1 MVNSGVN
8 TYPKYYL
15 FGFGVNPSKKN
26 FVYTAHVR
34 NIKSLYHNGL
44 WGIFNTLLTLKV
56 GIGVHPSP
64 TSLPSVHPHSYL
76 ENVANP
82 SYTPGIN
89 KIVTIAK
96 YHGYDG

>member
-8 TYPKYYL
+8 TCPHLHL

-26 FVYTAHVR
+26 FVYTAHGR
-34 NIKSLYHNGL
+34 NIKVWTLNRL

-64 TSLPSVHPHSYL
+64 TSLPSVHPHSFL
-76 ENVANP
+76 ENVANNSKP
-82 SYTPGIN
+82 QQNTAP
-89 KIVTIAK
+89 
-96 YHGYDG
+96 DLPF

>member
-34 NIKSLYHNGL
+34 NIK
-44 WGIFNTLLTLKV
+44 
-56 GIGVHPSP
+56 
-64 TSLPSVHPHSYL
+64 LPSVHPHSYL
-76 ENVANP
+76 ENVANNSKP
-82 SYTPGIN
+82 LQNTAP
-89 KIVTIAK
+89 
-96 YHGYDG
+96 DLPF